1 MNGALHSSHRRRV
14 NLAAVLIIGVYFL
27 LASAYS
33 IVVPIFEAPD
43 EAQHFFFVREI
54 IEGHGLPVQET
65 GITRRWAQEGSQP
78 PLYYVVAAAFTFWTD
93 AANWVEVSQHN
104 PYSVQGDPLANGS
117 RNVFL
122 HGQPD
127 DFPWS
132 GTTLAVH
139 ALRFVSILFGALSIC
154 ITYGLARTLF
164 PTQPLLALGAAAM
177 HAFLP
182 QFVFISAAVNNDG
195 LAALACGAALWQG
208 VRVAGGADTRHDDW
222 LLGLLVG
229 LAALT
234 KLSGAGMAV
243 VAVTAVLLTA
253 QQGPAWRGVVARQVR
268 VILMAALVA
277 GWWYARNLILYGD
290 VTGLNRMLAIV
301 GVRNPPPGVWQLLD
315 ELEGL
320 RLSFWGLFGW
330 FSILLPTALYQWFDA
345 IALIALAG
353 VGVRLAQCL
362 VRCKRDQWLR
372 PHLLLPLAFAI
383 VLAGVIRWGAL
394 TPGLQGRLLFPALA
408 ACAVILAAGL
418 AEWTHVLRAM
428 PTFARAAAYAPFAL
442 ILAYPVVAGT
452 ALPAV
457 IAPVYARP
465 ELRSPADAAG
475 LIRWVG
481 RDSITLLKAEVLG
494 DSLNAGDMLPVILTW
509 RTDQIPSQNYTLYIK
524 VYGLNDELIASI
536 DTFPGNGMYPTTQW
550 MAHQDIV
557 DRYSLRISPSAKAPT
572 YAKVVVGWYERA
584 SGRALAPFTLEGQR
598 IVRPVVSRVKVSSR
612 NPLSPEHTLNA
623 TFAGQ
628 IQLTGYDLAP
638 GKVTLYWKALE
649 VPAIDYTV
657 FVHALDQAGTVVAQ
671 ADGQPQNGDY
681 PMSAWTKGGW
691 LSDEHMLNLPQAA
704 VKLEVG
710 LYHAQSGVRLPV
722 DGQARDFILIELPK

>member
-1 MNGALHSSHRRRV
+1 MNGALLSSCLSRTSFA
-14 NLAAVLIIGVYFL
+14 AAVIVVLYIL
-27 LASAYS
+27 LSSAYS

-54 IEGHGLPVQET
+54 IEGHGLPVQQT
-65 GITRRWAQEGSQP
+65 GITQHWAQEGSQP
-78 PLYYVVAAAFTFWTD
+78 PLYYAVAAALTFWTD
-93 AANWVEVSQHN
+93 AADWTEVSQRN
-104 PYSVQGDPLANGS
+104 PYAVQGDPLANGN

-122 HGQPD
+122 HGQQG
-127 DFPWS
+127 DFPWH

-139 ALRFVSILFGALSIC
+139 ALRFVSILIGALSIC
-154 ITYGLARTLF
+154 VTYVLARTLF
-164 PTQPLLALGAAAM
+164 PTQPLLAVGAAAM

-195 LAALACGAALWQG
+195 LAALVCGAALWQG
-208 VRVAGGADTRHDDW
+208 VRVAAGADTRHDDW

-243 VAVTAVLLTA
+243 VAMTAVLLAA
-253 QQGPAWRGVVARQVR
+253 QGGRAWREVVARQVR
-268 VILMAALVA
+268 VTLMAALVA

-301 GVRNPPPGVWQLLD
+301 GVRNPPPDVWQLLD

-330 FSILLPTALYQWFDA
+330 FSILLPTALYQWFDT

-353 VGVRLAQCL
+353 MGVKLAKCL
-362 VRCKRDQWLR
+362 ISGKRARWLS
-372 PHLLLPLAFAI
+372 PHLLLALAFAL

-394 TPGLQGRLLFPALA
+394 TPGLQGRLMFPALA
-408 ACAVILAAGL
+408 ACAVMLAAGL
-418 AEWTHVLRAM
+418 AGWTQVLRTT
-428 PTFARAAAYAPFAL
+428 PVFARAAPYTPFAL
-442 ILAYPVVAGT
+442 ILAYPIIAGT

-465 ELRSPADAAG
+465 ELRSPSDSAG

-481 RDSITLLKAEVLG
+481 RDSITLVKAEVLG
-494 DSLNAGDMLPVILTW
+494 DSLNAGDVLPVTLTW
-509 RTDQIPSQNYTLYIK
+509 RTDQIPSQNYTVYIK

-536 DTFPGNGMYPTTQW
+536 DTYPGNGMYPTTQW
-550 MAHQDIV
+550 AAHQDIV
-557 DRYSLRISPSAKAPT
+557 DRYSLRLSPSAKAPA

-584 SGRALAPFTLEGQR
+584 SGQALAPFTLAGQR

-623 TFAGQ
+623 TFGGQ
-628 IQLTGYDLAP
+628 VQLAGYDLAP
-638 GKVTLYWKALE
+638 GKVTLYWKALD
-649 VPAIDYTV
+649 VPAMDYTI

-681 PMSAWTKGGW
+681 PMSAWAKGDW
-691 LSDEHMLNLPQAA
+691 LSDEHILNLPPQA
-704 VKLEVG
+704 VRLEVG
-710 LYHAQSGVRLPV
+710 LYQAQSGGRLPI
-722 DGQARDFILIELPK
+722 DGQARDFILIELLK